1 MIKDNWKVSTHVV
14 VDWISR
20 ETVTL
25 LTLEERMHRRDL
37 VTGMKTQ
44 RLGEIQILQMKSIG
58 WRVK

>member
-44 RLGEIQILQMKSIG
+44 RLS
-58 WRVK
+58 V